1 MSITKIQKQVIAM
14 LTENTGKHFGDS
26 GGNNGRMW
34 QRNQGKNFLAEP
46 RVTIESDDQTV
57 STFHYLSEILDTDQ
71 FSDKVN
77 AFLKRQ
83 RKNTDIDAH
92 WVQDCFRLL
101 MQKYEDAIIS
111 TGTVVNTYNHEN
123 NLSQI
128 LLFITFNYDGNKYA
142 LLQIHG
148 GADVRGGYTDTRCFK
163 TLGYLTGNVDIYGT
177 VNGKDVSNTY
187 NGYSLTYEDTYQK
200 VEYDTETD
208 KISLD
213 FYVMEHVD

>member
-1 MSITKIQKQVIAM
+1 MRVTKIQKQIIAM
-14 LTENTGKHFGDS
+14 LTENTGKHIGDS
-26 GGNNGRMW
+26 GGDNNRAW
-34 QRNQGKNFLAEP
+34 QRNQNKNFLEEA
-46 RVTIESDDQTV
+46 RVTIESDYQTV
-57 STFHYLSEILDTDQ
+57 STFHYLSEVLDTDQ

-77 AFLKRQ
+77 AFFKRK
-83 RKNTDIDAH
+83 RKNSNIDAH
-92 WVQDCFRLL
+92 WVQSCFELL

-128 LLFITFNYDGNKYA
+128 LLFVTFNYEGNKYT

-163 TLGYLTGNVDIYGT
+163 LNGYLTGNVDIIGS
-177 VNGKDVSNTY
+177 VNGKDVDNMY
-187 NGYSLTYEDTYQK
+187 NGYSLTYENGGAVDYN
-200 VEYDTETD
+200 VETD
-208 KISLD
+208 KVLLD